1 MDKDRNQTALTLGLV
16 LSMAA
21 LVFPA
26 AQAIGAN
33 PPNIVVIMTDDQRA
47 DETAL
52 AMPNTLA
59 LIADQGVRYT
69 RSIVHAPL
77 CAPSRATFLTGQYA
91 HNHGV
96 LANQTPYGYPALD
109 HSNTLAVWLQ
119 AAGYHTIFVDKYLN
133 GYGEE
138 DLFEIPPGWSD
149 WRAALTLSYY
159 QYFVNFN
166 GVLSQYGTEPQ
177 DYRTDVMADH
187 AVAAIKEAPADKP
200 YFLWLATMAPH
211 EDLCD
216 TCGDEPTPAPRH
228 NGAFDNWMPET
239 LPPSFNEADVS
250 DKPAYISTQAKLNKT
265 DRLALLHK
273 ERKRMETLLAVDDLV
288 ERVVNAVAARGDLAE
303 TVFVFT
309 SDNGYMMGEHRID
322 QFFKKVPYEESLG
335 VPLYVRGPG
344 ILPGTTQTQLV
355 SNQDL
360 AGTIAA
366 LAGATP
372 GIAQDGLDI
381 RTVTSDRAVYLYNV
395 GQKGP
400 PAYDGVR
407 TSKWVYLNYETG
419 EQELYNLRV
428 DPFQLE
434 SRHADPAYATIK
446 AKLHEILLGLRDCAG
461 ATCNVDTR
469 P

>member
-1 MDKDRNQTALTLGLV
+1 MGKDRNPTVFTLGLV

-26 AQAIGAN
+26 TQAIGADH
-33 PPNIVVIMTDDQRA
+33 PNIVVIMTDDQRA
-47 DETAL
+47 NEPAW
-52 AMPNTLA
+52 AMPNTLT
-59 LIADQGVRYT
+59 LIANQGVRFT
-69 RSIVHAPL
+69 NSIVHAPL

-96 LANQTPYGYPALD
+96 LANQTPYGYPVLD

-133 GYGEE
+133 GYG
-138 DLFEIPPGWSD
+138 DQDPFEIPPGWSD
-149 WRAALTLSYY
+149 WRAAMTLSYY
-159 QYFVNFN
+159 EYLVNFN
-166 GVLSQYGTEPQ
+166 GVLSLYGTEPQ
-177 DYRTDVMADH
+177 DYRTDVMANQ
-187 AVAAIKEAPADKP
+187 AVAAIEEAPADQP
-200 YFLWLATMAPH
+200 YFLWIATMAPH

-228 NGAFDNWMPET
+228 KGAFDDWVPATES
-239 LPPSFNEADVS
+239 PSFNEEDVS
-250 DKPAYISTQAKLNKT
+250 DKPAYISTQEMLTNA
-265 DRLALLHK
+265 DRNALLHK
-273 ERKRMETLLAVDDLV
+273 ERKRLESLLAVDDLV
-288 ERVVNAVAARGDLAE
+288 ESVFNAVAARGELEE
-303 TVFVFT
+303 TVFIFT

-322 QFFKKVPYEESLG
+322 SFFKKVPYEESLR

-344 ILPGTTQTQLV
+344 FSSGITKTHLV
-355 SNQDL
+355 SNHDL
-360 AGTIAA
+360 AGTIAG

-372 GIAQDGLDI
+372 GLAQDGLDI
-381 RTVTSDRAVYLYNV
+381 QTATSDRAVYLYNA

-400 PAYDGVR
+400 PAYDGLR

-419 EQELYNLRV
+419 EQELYELGV

-434 SRHADPAYATIK
+434 SRHADPAYAIIK
-446 AKLHEILLGLRDCAG
+446 AMLHEILLDLRDCAG
-461 ATCNVDTR
+461 ATCQLQTV